1 MRWEIMSTIPPC
13 SDRFLPKILEL
24 GQKSSSGVSIE
35 DVLSRKLSI
44 YVGVIYMREKP
55 VWGQLDATI
64 ARCG

>member
-1 MRWEIMSTIPPC
+1 MSTIPPC

-55 VWGQLDATI
+55 V
-64 ARCG
+64 